1 VPELPEAL
9 AIDLS
14 DPVRDPIWRHIYL
27 PRGFRAIIETP
38 DFVKLIGIRQLGP
51 AWLAYPGATHTRYNH
66 SLGVL
71 ETARRLLSSLAGRVA
86 LDFITEEGVRSFL
99 AAALCHDVGHFP
111 WAHSLKEL
119 PLVDHEVLTGRAL
132 REGAL
137 REAVGA
143 AGADPERAAA
153 IVDAELPGADRETR
167 FYRGLLSGVLDP
179 DKLDYLNRDAYF
191 CGVPY
196 GLQDVDFAL
205 SRLALAPGDR
215 LAVDARGVMSVE
227 AVLFSKYLMYRAVYW
242 HRTVRSATAMVK
254 KAVAGAL
261 ASGRLVAGSLYG
273 LDDAGFVRLAV
284 ALGGAEAALVERVVE
299 GRPYRAVFDE
309 PFDDLS
315 PAAPILLDLAK
326 RAAFEEE
333 LARRLS
339 RATRRARPEDV
350 VVDVPEPVSFE
361 TELPVVGD
369 SREAG
374 SVFGPDASK
383 SFSRSLRRVRVLVR
397 DGTEA
402 DEAAARAALDAL
414 P

>member
-1 VPELPEAL
+1 MPPIPAAL

-14 DPVRDPIWRHIYL
+14 DPVRDPIWHHIYL
-27 PRGFRAIIETP
+27 PRGFRAVIEAP
-38 DFVKLIGIRQLGP
+38 DFMKLAGIRQLGP
-51 AWLAYPGATHTRYNH
+51 AWLAYPGATHTRYSH

-71 ETARRLLSSLAGRVA
+71 EMARRLLSSLAGRVE
-86 LDFITEEGVRSFL
+86 LDFLTDEGVRSFL
-99 AAALCHDVGHFP
+99 VASLCHDVGHFP

-132 REGAL
+132 GEGEL
-137 REAVGA
+137 REAVLA
-143 AGADPERAAA
+143 AGADPDRAAA
-153 IVDAELPGADRETR
+153 IVDSERGGADRETL

-196 GLQDVDFAL
+196 GLQDADFAL

-254 KAVAGAL
+254 KAVSGAL
-261 ASGRLVAGSLYG
+261 AAGRLPAEGLYG
-273 LDDAGFVRLAV
+273 LDDAGFVRLA
-284 ALGGAEAALVERVVE
+284 LSIGGAEAALVERVVE
-299 GRPYRAVFDE
+299 GRPYRAIFDE
-309 PFDDLS
+309 PFDADS
-315 PAAPILLDLAK
+315 PASPRLLDLAR
-326 RAAFEEE
+326 RAEFEED
-333 LARRLS
+333 LSRRLS
-339 RATRRARPEDV
+339 TATRRMRPEDV

-374 SVFGPDASK
+374 TVFGPDASK
-383 SFSRSLRRVRVLVR
+383 AFSRSLRRIRVLAR
-397 DGTEA
+397 EGDDG
-402 DEAAARAALDAL
+402 DEAAVRAALETLA
-414 P
+414 